1 MSDDEGRV
9 LIVGAS
15 AAGLRC
21 AARLRR
27 LQPERPITVVEQGAV
42 FSVAA
47 CGMPYVLSGDI
58 ADANALR
65 KTGDG
70 ALRDAHYFEAVK
82 GIEVLA
88 ETRAEAVDA
97 AGHTLR
103 VSGAAGERELPWDQ
117 LVLATGGRAR
127 KLPGQ
132 PEHPRVRAFH
142 CFEDIAPL
150 AEGLKKG
157 TIERAVVVGA
167 GLVGCEL
174 AEAFKSLWDAEV
186 CLIEAGG
193 WPLPQI
199 LDAEA
204 GAVVAC
210 ELVHNEVEL
219 HCGAPVD
226 GIAADDEGV
235 AVTAGGASH
244 RGDVVVVAFGVEP
257 AVELARSAELRLGAT
272 GAIAVDDRLATS
284 APGIFAAGD
293 CIEVTHAVTGQ
304 PAYRPLGSLANRQG
318 RTLANVL
325 AGRDDGFGSV
335 AGAGAIKVFD
345 LNVACAGVPLA
356 AAKRD
361 FPQAAAVWMSPSD
374 RAHYWPEAKNIHLQ
388 LVYDAASRRVLGVQ
402 AVGEG
407 ECAKRV
413 DVATQLL
420 LDRADLAAFTRIE
433 HAYAPP
439 YAPALEPLA
448 QAAMVAED
456 ALDGVEAIA
465 PSTELES
472 SRLLDVRHPEE
483 WEQFPVPFAGVE
495 CIDQLEL
502 RGRVDELGQGPWTLI
517 CARGTRSA
525 EVVRMLRQRGVDA
538 RYVGGG
544 LLWLRSSGRAGGG

>member
-1 MSDDEGRV
+1 MSDDAGRV
-9 LIVGAS
+9 VIVGAS

-27 LQPERPITVVEQGAV
+27 LQPERPITVVEQSAV

-58 ADANALR
+58 ADANTLR

-82 GIEVLA
+82 GIEILA

-103 VSGAAGERELPWDQ
+103 VSGAAGERELPWEQ

-132 PEHPRVRAFH
+132 PQHPRVRAFH

-204 GAVVAC
+204 GAVVAH

-226 GIAADDEGV
+226 GIAADDQGV
-235 AVTAGGASH
+235 AVSAGGATH

-257 AVELARSAELRLGAT
+257 AVELARSADLRLGST

-284 APGIFAAGD
+284 VPGIFAAGD
-293 CIEVTHAVTGQ
+293 CIEVSHAVTGQ

-325 AGRDDGFGSV
+325 AGRDDRFGPV
-335 AGAGAIKVFD
+335 AGAGAIKIFD
-345 LNVACAGVPLA
+345 LNVACAGVPLGA
-356 AAKRD
+356 ARRD
-361 FPQAAAVWMSPSD
+361 FPRAESVWVSPSD
-374 RAHYWPEAKNIHLQ
+374 SAHYWPESKNLHLQ
-388 LVYDAASRRVLGVQ
+388 LVYDADSRRVLGIQ
-402 AVGEG
+402 AVGPG

-413 DVATQLL
+413 DVASQLL
-420 LDRADLAAFTRIE
+420 LRGADLAAFTQIE

-439 YAPALEPLA
+439 YAPAIEPLA
-448 QAAMVAED
+448 QVAMVAED
-456 ALDGVEAIA
+456 ALDGVEAIPPSADLEAA
-465 PSTELES
+465 P
-472 SRLLDVRHPEE
+472 LLDVRHPEE
-483 WEQFPVPFAGVE
+483 WEQFPVPVDGVK

-502 RGRVDELGQGPWTLI
+502 RGRLDELGHGPWTLI

-544 LLWLRSSGRAGGG
+544 LLWLRSSGRAGDG

>member
-1 MSDDEGRV
+1 MSDDGGRV
-9 LIVGAS
+9 VIVGAS

-27 LQPERPITVVEQGAV
+27 LQPKRPITVVEQSAV

-58 ADANALR
+58 PNADALR

-97 AGHTLR
+97 AGRTLR

-157 TIERAVVVGA
+157 DIERAVVVGA

-204 GAVVAC
+204 GAVVAH
-210 ELVHNEVEL
+210 ELVRNEVEL

-235 AVTAGGASH
+235 TVSAGGASH

-257 AVELARSAELRLGAT
+257 AVELARSAELRLGPT

-284 APGIFAAGD
+284 VPGIFAAGD
-293 CIEVTHAVTGQ
+293 CIEVNHAVTGQ

-325 AGRDDGFGSV
+325 AGRDDRFGPV
-335 AGAGAIKVFD
+335 AGAGAIKIFD
-345 LNVACAGVPLA
+345 LNVACTGVPLDA
-356 AAKRD
+356 ARRD
-361 FPQAAAVWMSPSD
+361 FPSAAAVWTSPSD
-374 RAHYWPEAKNIHLQ
+374 SAHYWPESKNLHLQ
-388 LVYDAASRRVLGVQ
+388 LVYDADSRRVLGIQ
-402 AVGEG
+402 AVGPG

-413 DVATQLL
+413 DVAAQLL
-420 LDRADLAAFTRIE
+420 LRGADLAAFTQLE

-439 YAPALEPLA
+439 YAPAIEPLA
-448 QAAMVAED
+448 QVAMVAED
-456 ALDGVEAIA
+456 ALDGVEAIPPGSDLEAA
-465 PSTELES
+465 P
-472 SRLLDVRHPEE
+472 LLDVRHPEE
-483 WEQFPVPFAGVE
+483 WEQFPVPVDDVK

-502 RGRVDELGQGPWTLI
+502 RGRLDELGHGPWTLI
-517 CARGTRSA
+517 CARGARSA

-544 LLWLRSSGRAGGG
+544 MLWLRSSGRAGDG